1 MIRHIFFDNDGT
13 IVDSEILAVRS
24 MLKHLAPLGFAMDEK
39 TYSQRFPGLLEKDIL
54 AILEREFQ
62 IIVPGDFIQ
71 RLHHEHVDLFDN
83 HLKAIDGM
91 DHLFRRITIP
101 KSMVSNGSVLHVER
115 CLQRVGLLED
125 FKGHIFSANQVAR
138 PKPWPDVYLHAMQVT
153 GVAPHEA
160 VVVEDSP
167 TGVDAAK
174 AAGLRVI
181 GFLGAAHITDGH
193 DEELLRRG
201 ADFIAADSEE
211 LEAILAN
218 LL

>member
-1 MIRHIFFDNDGT
+1 
-13 IVDSEILAVRS
+13 
-24 MLKHLAPLGFAMDEK
+24 
-39 TYSQRFPGLLEKDIL
+39 LEKDIL

-62 IIVPGDFIQ
+62 IVVPADFIQ
-71 RLHHEHVDLFDN
+71 HLHHEHVDLFDN

-181 GFLGAAHITDGH
+181 GFLGAAHITPGH

-201 ADFIAADSEE
+201 ADFIAADSVE

>member
-39 TYSQRFPGLLEKDIL
+39 MYSQRFPGLLEKDIL

-62 IIVPGDFIQ
+62 IVVPADFIQ

-83 HLKAIDGM
+83 HLKAIDGK